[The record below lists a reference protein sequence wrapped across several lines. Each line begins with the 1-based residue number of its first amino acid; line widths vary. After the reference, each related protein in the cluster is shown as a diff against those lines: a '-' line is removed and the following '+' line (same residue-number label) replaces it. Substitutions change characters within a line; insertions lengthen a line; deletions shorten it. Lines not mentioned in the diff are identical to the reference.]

1 VASRFKSE
9 PEYSRSERVVTFLGH
24 GVGLRVQHY
33 ARALAEG
40 LDVDWVEALTENFFG
55 AGGRPLRVLEAVR
68 REIPVVLH
76 GVSLGVGSADPPS
89 PAYLQRLRSLAERI
103 EPAWISDHLCFTHVG
118 GRHSHDLLPLPCTE
132 EAIAVVV
139 DNVLRVQDFLQRRIA
154 LENVSSY
161 VEFTASAMP
170 QWEFVAEVARRADCG
185 IVFDVNN
192 AIVNATNFGV
202 DARAWLEAL
211 PRERVWQLHLA
222 NHTDRGPWKFDS
234 HRGAVPDEVWSLY
247 EEALRKFGRVSS
259 LVEWDDDV
267 PEWETLRAE
276 QGKAAAIAERVLT

>member
-1 VASRFKSE
+1 VADSS
-9 PEYSRSERVVTFLGH
+9 PPPCLGH

-33 ARALAEG
+33 ARALGDG

-55 AGGRPLRVLEAVR
+55 DGGRPLRVLEAVR

-76 GVSLGVGSADPPS
+76 GVSLGVGSVDPPS
-89 PAYLQRLRSLAERI
+89 AAYLERLRSLAHRI

-132 EAIAVVV
+132 EAIEVVV
-139 DNVLRVQDFLQRRIA
+139 ANVLRVQDVLQRSIA

-161 VEFTASAMP
+161 VEFASSAMP

-185 IVFDVNN
+185 ILLDLNN
-192 AIVNATNFGV
+192 AIVNAKNFGV
-202 DARAWLEAL
+202 DARAWLDAL
-211 PRERVWQLHLA
+211 PRERVWQFHLA
-222 NHTDRGPWKFDS
+222 NHDDREHYKFDS
-234 HRGAVPDEVWSLY
+234 HRGAVPDEVWALY
-247 EEALRKFGRVSS
+247 EDALRTFGAVSS

-267 PEWETLRAE
+267 PAWETLRAE
-276 QGKAAAIAERVLT
+276 QRKAAAIAQRVLA